1 MSDFIRSSCTSADD
15 VIHSPLAPRGVAS
28 TFPDFP
34 ESLYWRRSARRY
46 VLLGL
51 VSWMLSALS
60 CVVFMAVLLAAR
72 WLFPS
77 GFVLVPLACGL
88 ACAGR
93 WCDRSSRDAW
103 DFAFWSLHADL
114 LSTDER

>member
-60 CVVFMAVLLAAR
+60 CVVFMAVLL
-72 WLFPS
+72 
-77 GFVLVPLACGL
+77 
-88 ACAGR
+88 
-93 WCDRSSRDAW
+93 
-103 DFAFWSLHADL
+103 
-114 LSTDER
+114 